1 MKYYTLAFILSIS
14 ACTCKNKDKNYEEYL
29 KVQDSLSNVI
39 LLLEKDKDVL
49 EMQIDE
55 TEVKIE
61 NSVPTYKEVSTSQIV
76 SSSNAKVGNTGVGE
90 ATMMVN
96 GKAVKICKILDP
108 DCEACQ

>member
-39 LLLEKDKDVL
+39 LLLEQDKDVL

-61 NSVPTYKEVSTSQIV
+61 RLKTKIHKPKEVILYEKAKIDSLVRTMDDSTKREFLSREL
-76 SSSNAKVGNTGVGE
+76 SK
-90 ATMMVN
+90 
-96 GKAVKICKILDP
+96 D
-108 DCEACQ
+108 